1 MAIGGQTGTV
11 TRFQP
16 LRILLAGRDRRY
28 IRVTSF
34 LLEQRGYVVRAAK
47 PDDAADAAKRH
58 RADVVLLEGD
68 RMRTDAARCAAAIV
82 ALNPTAHVILM
93 VDATSNGPT
102 GLTMLRKWAEL
113 DELVDEI
120 ERAALR
126 SDASAIVPVE
136 DGAA

>member
-28 IRVTSF
+28 LRVTSF
-34 LLEQRGYVVRAAK
+34 LLEQRGYIVFFAK

-68 RMRTDAARCAAAIV
+68 RLRTDAARRAAAV
-82 ALNPTAHVILM
+82 AALNPNAHVILL
-93 VDATSNGPT
+93 VDATPNGPT
-102 GLTMLRKWAEL
+102 GVTMLRKWAEL
-113 DELVDEI
+113 EDLVSEI
-120 ERAALR
+120 EAAALG
-126 SDASAIVPVE
+126 S
-136 DGAA
+136 DGAEFLSSDGVA

>member
-1 MAIGGQTGTV
+1 MALGGHTGTV

-16 LRILLAGRDRRY
+16 LRVLLAGRDRRY

-34 LLEQRGYVVRAAK
+34 LLEQRGYVVRSAN

-68 RMRTDAARCAAAIV
+68 RIRTEAARRAAAIA
-82 ALNPTAHVILM
+82 ALNPNAHVMLV
-93 VDATSNGPT
+93 VDATPNGPT
-102 GLTMLRKWAEL
+102 GVTMLRKWAEL

-120 ERAALR
+120 EAAMLG
-126 SDASAIVPVE
+126 SDGGMAIPE
-136 DGAA
+136 GGAA